1 MPDENLSSTLLD
13 LTDELFVVSTLL
25 EILQNGAVF
34 GTEQLTLETCAA
46 AAIKCQK
53 LVTQLAATQ
62 VQGEDRGDA
71 QDRLW
76 RAV

>member
-1 MPDENLSSTLLD
+1 MPVENLSSTLLD

-25 EILQNGAVF
+25 EMLQNGAVF

-62 VQGEDRGDA
+62 AQVEDRGDV
-71 QDRLW
+71 QDRIR